1 MRKTRRLG
9 GRGQRGCSGATHP
22 APHRCAPAGA
32 SHWAAARRACTSG
45 RQNMAGG
52 GRDRACTAARVHAC
66 APAVA
71 GLGACGASS
80 AAGAHGGRR
89 ARTNGATRA
98 PRVLEGE
105 GACAPERRRRDAR
118 VRGAHAPPVS
128 GGSMCLGSSGG
139 YHRAGLPR
147 RHNGACGGRWRSVLR
162 ARVRCGLRSVRRGR
176 GSRGQTASSLGSGPH
191 TRGVHSGGGARAA
204 SVSLPQMR
212 GWGGADRSD
221 GWLELSGGWAYLF
234 FFRVLA
240 HEPRSF
246 SPRRRPHP
254 RIDQAAAAVPRW
266 TYYASRSC
274 SCALVIAAC
283 CPCASCCA
291 VAPSIGAG
299 GRPWTVR
306 WRGCGRWI
314 SAATRRA
321 FPGIR
326 GREVPACC
334 GDRLRGLRGGSA
346 AVGARR
352 PRQRAVRQLQRVTPN
367 APGSWRPGA
376 PTWKRRGR
384 MGPAS

>member
-212 GWGGADRSD
+212 GWGRADRSD

-246 SPRRRPHP
+246 SPRRRAQILGLTKLPP
-254 RIDQAAAAVPRW
+254 QCRD
-266 TYYASRSC
+266 
-274 SCALVIAAC
+274 
-283 CPCASCCA
+283 
-291 VAPSIGAG
+291 
-299 GRPWTVR
+299 GRTMRRDRARAR
-306 WRGCGRWI
+306 WR
-314 SAATRRA
+314 S
-321 FPGIR
+321 
-326 GREVPACC
+326 
-334 GDRLRGLRGGSA
+334 
-346 AVGARR
+346 
-352 PRQRAVRQLQRVTPN
+352 QRAVPVRAAALWRRPSALAGGLGPCAGEAAGAGFLRPRDAHFLAYVAAKCPRVAAIDFEGCGEAAQLWALAVR
-367 APGSWRPGA
+367 
-376 PTWKRRGR
+376 
-384 MGPAS
+384 ASALCDSCSG